1 MFANCKCLPKII
13 ISSKYLCMRSLRV
26 CVSFRASGV
35 VTING
40 CNLDEHFSTHK
51 KYVNWR
57 YTFIDSTCFSI
68 QILCQMCQPT
78 RYTIFV
84 IIMIRLVRGVQFCL
98 RKFIIFCG
106 LHVISTSHRHLKWT
120 VAEKNQIPDEKTTF
134 EFGLKTHDL
143 LFSCENCVCHEIWTD
158 FWLKANCYQC
168 IMDSISLKRI
178 ALTVWI
184 NIQFI

>member
-26 CVSFRASGV
+26 CVSFQASGV

-68 QILCQMCQPT
+68 QILCQMRQPT

-84 IIMIRLVRGVQFCL
+84 IIMIRLVRGGAILFTQVHYFLRFACHFKFTQAFKMNSGREKSNTWWKNNFWIWFENARFAFFVWKLCL
-98 RKFIIFCG
+98 PWNMNRFLIDKQT
-106 LHVISTSHRHLKWT
+106 VIN
-120 VAEKNQIPDEKTTF
+120 A
-134 EFGLKTHDL
+134 
-143 LFSCENCVCHEIWTD
+143 
-158 FWLKANCYQC
+158 
-168 IMDSISLKRI
+168 
-178 ALTVWI
+178 
-184 NIQFI
+184 

>member
-57 YTFIDSTCFSI
+57 YTYIYRFDLFFYSDFMSNVSAHSI
-68 QILCQMCQPT
+68 YNI
-78 RYTIFV
+78 YY
-84 IIMIRLVRGVQFCL
+84 
-98 RKFIIFCG
+98 
-106 LHVISTSHRHLKWT
+106 H
-120 VAEKNQIPDEKTTF
+120 N
-134 EFGLKTHDL
+134 
-143 LFSCENCVCHEIWTD
+143 
-158 FWLKANCYQC
+158 
-168 IMDSISLKRI
+168 DSIGPGGAILFTQIHYFLRFACYFNFTQAFKMNSGREKSNTWWKNNFWIWFENARFAVFVWKLC
-178 ALTVWI
+178 LTWNMNRFLIESKLLSMHNGFNFVKE
-184 NIQFI
+184 NRFNRMN